1 MTLFPLKFPSEVM
14 TIFASQSS
22 ILSANEVDE
31 NPAKTTEWIAPT
43 LAQANIAIAASGT
56 IGIYIIIL
64 SPFLIPRSFN
74 AFENLQ
80 VSS

>member
-1 MTLFPLKFPSEVM
+1 M
-14 TIFASQSS
+14 
-22 ILSANEVDE
+22 DE

-56 IGIYIIIL
+56 IGMYIIIL
-64 SPFLIPRSFN
+64 SPFFIPRSFK